1 MNINTRKK
9 KITVILAALILLV
22 AVVHLVVFIFLNI
35 NGKSMLRNYIKT
47 NFAAEAEISSV
58 SFRFPFTVVVK
69 GFKCGDVEFS
79 KANISLGIFNPFD
92 HCISLSRVYVDDL
105 HFKITIE
112 KDKVALTPFFVRKT
126 TPEENLPAQV
136 EEAKATEAP
145 QESKKKAVSVKIGK
159 LLVNNAS
166 AQILDLTKD
175 NSVTFNLTNVDMLL
189 KHFIYPGL
197 PKFYVEGN
205 ASLEKGEIKS
215 ENVITVKGWVDYSHK
230 NMDIKFNINNADY
243 IMFSEY
249 YPPFWKPDNL
259 GLKDAKFSLDSK
271 INSVNNDLVIEAI
284 LALEKIEFL
293 EEKQNDS
300 RVNSLKTMLAFFNGD
315 EGRPVLPIKLRT
327 KMDSFHL
334 DFASLQSE
342 FKGKMKLDIGTIVIN
357 ILDKAKATITETTKE
372 VKGVT
377 IDKAVDTTKGA
388 ASTVKGTTVDT
399 IKGVVG
405 IMSGVINANKEEKPL
420 DQPAKTEQPIE
431 QGQSGESQ
439 VQEKTEENIPVPASE
454 TQSQPTTVPE
464 QNAGSGAQSNTQT
477 QSVTEATSA
486 NVPSQVSTQDTQANI
501 ENQNQPVQSQAVQ

>member
-1 MNINTRKK
+1 MKINIRKK
-9 KITVILAALILLV
+9 KITVILAALILLI
-22 AVVHLVVFIFLNI
+22 AIVHLVVFIFLNI
-35 NGKSMLRNYIKT
+35 NGKNMLRNYIKT
-47 NFAAEAEISSV
+47 NFAAEADISSV

-69 GFKCGDVEFS
+69 GFKCGDAEFS
-79 KANISLGIFNPFD
+79 KANISLGIFNPFNR
-92 HCISLSRVYVDDL
+92 CISLSRVYVNDL

-112 KDKVALTPFFVRKT
+112 KDKVALTPFFVKKT
-126 TPEENLPAQV
+126 TQEENLPVQA
-136 EEAKATEAP
+136 EEAKATEVS
-145 QESKKKAVSVKIGK
+145 QESKKKSFSVKIGK

-175 NSVTFNLTNVDMLL
+175 NPVIFNLTNVDILL

-215 ENVITVKGWVDYSHK
+215 DNVITVKGWVDYNHR

-259 GLKDAKFSLDSK
+259 GLKDAKLSLDSK
-271 INSVNNDLVIEAI
+271 INSLNNDLVIEAV
-284 LALEKIEFL
+284 LALEKIEFS

-300 RVNSLKTMLAFFNGD
+300 RVNSFKTMLAFFKGD
-315 EGRPVLPIKLRT
+315 EGKPVLPIKLRT

-342 FKGKMKLDIGTIVIN
+342 FKGKMKLDIGSIVIN
-357 ILDKAKATITETTKE
+357 ILDKAKAKITETTKD

-377 IDKAVDTTKGA
+377 IDKAVDTTKDA
-388 ASTVKGTTVDT
+388 AGTVKGTTVDT

-405 IMSGVINANKEEKPL
+405 IMSGIISGNKEEKPL
-420 DQPAKTEQPIE
+420 DQPDQTTEPTAQQE
-431 QGQSGESQ
+431 QSGTPQ
-439 VQEKTEENIPVPASE
+439 AQAGAGGVPVAAPG
-454 TQSQPTTVPE
+454 TQSQLPAVIPE
-464 QNAGSGAQSNTQT
+464 QNAGSGTQVDTQT
-477 QSVTEATSA
+477 QA
-486 NVPSQVSTQDTQANI
+486 QDVQANS
-501 ENQNQPVQSQAVQ
+501 ENQVQTESLQVQPAQ